1 MASYKK
7 RSQNLMDEIS
17 DNLKRTI
24 KKYNE
29 IDNDLSVIQS
39 VEAEETSNQ
48 MQENKDK
55 VYEKINLK
63 EINTSAIINNTKKL
77 LNQKNLSYD
86 LNEFNND
93 DGTYGNLNTNKNYKP
108 NTTNGKANKLLEDL
122 DLLSNDI
129 NNDFREVEDMIE
141 NVIENELKSF
151 YK

>member
-63 EINTSAIINNTKKL
+63 EINLRSFIF
-77 LNQKNLSYD
+77 
-86 LNEFNND
+86 NEFIPSQPR
-93 DGTYGNLNTNKNYKP
+93 TSLP
-108 NTTNGKANKLLEDL
+108 
-122 DLLSNDI
+122 
-129 NNDFREVEDMIE
+129 M
-141 NVIENELKSF
+141 LKEP
-151 YK
+151 